1 MIQHEGAKGQRSK
14 DSFFFTLRLCV
25 FAKPPLQGIALSLLL
40 LSFVVRFHLLD
51 NQSLWNDE
59 GSSVVQAA
67 RPLAE
72 IAVHAARDIHPPG
85 YYWLL
90 HGWRILTGESEF
102 ALRALSAL
110 VSGLAAAFT
119 FALGQR
125 LYGPVAGFSAALFVA
140 LNTFQ
145 IYYAQET
152 RMYALL
158 ALWGAAGMW
167 ALVGFLTSPPAPLHT
182 WRGEKARWLMALAL
196 INAAGLWTQY
206 AYPFVMLA
214 QGVAF
219 VVWWLQALTPNPS
232 PSWREAF
239 SGRENSISAR
249 DEVERKSDSAPL
261 QALGYYILANFLAI
275 ALYLPWLPNAVNS
288 VTTWPSTGQPVPL
301 IEALGVIVGWF
312 TLGITASV
320 TDASWVAVGLFLLLF
335 GLRVAHPVRDLWR
348 LILPVAWAALPVG
361 LFLAL
366 GLFREGNLKFLL
378 PAQIGFAL
386 WMGRG
391 VWVLWHGPY
400 LRLTTLD
407 AASLSQRLRLAF
419 RFAALIAVLGLGVNL
434 WRGLEPLYH
443 HPDFQRDDYRG
454 IASAIRDSARP
465 GDAVILDAPNQEEV
479 FRYYDQS
486 GLPVYPLPPGLGGND
501 AETRAAV
508 EQVIADYTRIFV
520 VYWGETERDP
530 NRVVETT
537 LNAQAFE
544 AASQWYGDVRLVRY
558 ATPVEPAIVQE
569 SGAHFGESI
578 ILERYTLSTAAVA
591 PGDVL
596 QVGLDWQTEAPID
609 VRYKVFIQLLDG
621 SGVLMAQRD
630 SEPGGGLALTTTWQP
645 GVIVHDQHALTIP
658 DNLSPANY
666 TLIIGL
672 YAVDDPQARLRVG
685 EADYL
690 TLEQITVQ

>member
-1 MIQHEGAKGQRSK
+1 MIQRKGAKGQRGK
-14 DSFFFTLRLCV
+14 ESFFWSLLLSIF
-25 FAKPPLQGIALSLLL
+25 ALSLLL
-40 LSFVVRFHLLD
+40 ISFAVRFHLLGS
-51 NQSLWNDE
+51 QSLWNDE
-59 GSSVVQAA
+59 GNSVVQAA

-72 IAVHAARDIHPPG
+72 IAAHAARDIHPPG

-90 HGWRILTGESEF
+90 HGWRILTGDSEF
-102 ALRALSAL
+102 ALRSLSVFA
-110 VSGLAAAFT
+110 SGLAVAIT
-119 FALGQR
+119 FALGRR
-125 LYGPVAGFSAALFVA
+125 LYDPAAGFSAALFVG

-145 IYYAQET
+145 IHYAQEA

-167 ALVGFLTSPPAPLHT
+167 ALVGFIQNHNVRSVGAVREPPLQTPMIQWAL
-182 WRGEKARWLMALAL
+182 ALAL

-206 AYPFVMLA
+206 AYPFVMLV
-214 QGVAF
+214 QGVVF
-219 VVWWLQALTPNPS
+219 VVWFGERVAGGGPQPPAPS
-232 PSWREAF
+232 PSWRRGETYF
-239 SGRENSISAR
+239 TGVRIL
-249 DEVERKSDSAPL
+249 V
-261 QALGYYILANFLAI
+261 YYILANFLAI
-275 ALYLPWLPNAVNS
+275 ALYLPWLPNAINS

-320 TDASWVAVGLFLLLF
+320 TDASWTAVGLFLLLF

-348 LILPVAWAALPVG
+348 LILPVVWAALPVG

-366 GLFREGNLKFLL
+366 GLYREGNLKFLL

-391 VWVLWHGPY
+391 VWVLWHIPHRPAPSP
-400 LRLTTLD
+400 LRWRGGVE
-407 AASLSQRLRLAF
+407 QRETGVRLVF
-419 RFAALIAVLGLGVNL
+419 RFAALIAVFGLGVNL

-454 IASAIRDSARP
+454 IASAIQEAARP

-479 FRYYDQS
+479 YRYYDTS

-501 AETRAAV
+501 TETQAAV
-508 EQVIADYTRIFV
+508 EQIITDHTRIFV

-530 NRVVETT
+530 NRIVETT
-537 LNAQAFE
+537 LNAQTFE
-544 AASQWYGDVRLVRY
+544 AVSQWYGDVRLVRY
-558 ATPVEPAIVQE
+558 VTPVEPSIVQE
-569 SGAHFGESI
+569 SRARFGESI
-578 ILERYTLSTAAVA
+578 TLERYALSADTVA

-596 QVGLDWQTEAPID
+596 QVRLDWRTDAPLIT
-609 VRYKVFIQLLDG
+609 RYKVFVQLLDRDG
-621 SGVLMAQRD
+621 GLVTQRD
-630 SEPGGGLALTTTWQP
+630 SEPGGGLALTTTWEP
-645 GVIVHDQHALTIP
+645 GMTVSDLHALTIP

-672 YAVDDPQARLRVG
+672 YDENNPQERLRVG
-685 EADYL
+685 ESDHL
-690 TLEQITVQ
+690 TLSQISIQ